1 MVAKVAQLN
10 VYLFLTGFEKI
21 CVQYR
26 TIWIYATLY
35 ENYTVTTF

>member
-1 MVAKVAQLN
+1 MGVKVAQFN
-10 VYLFLTGFEKI
+10 VYLFLTGVEKI

-35 ENYTVTTF
+35 EKYNFLNF